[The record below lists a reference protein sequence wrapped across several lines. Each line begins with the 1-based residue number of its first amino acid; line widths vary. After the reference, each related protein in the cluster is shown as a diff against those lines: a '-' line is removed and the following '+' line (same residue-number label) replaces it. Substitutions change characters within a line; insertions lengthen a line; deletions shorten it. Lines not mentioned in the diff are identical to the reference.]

1 MRKCSADKGD
11 ESVSCV
17 HTLLFSSLS
26 LSWVNISK
34 VAYCDLNTQIH
45 FTSWM
50 SFCQPQNI
58 SELAS
63 FSLRGAFSFL
73 CFMSD
78 YLYTFSFFKTANKS
92 WLSQEMVKQWFEM
105 HGTCTR
111 ATPAMR
117 ISSESHWYTPSL
129 RPSMDTENR
138 AVVRIFSWYV
148 TWWRQRNKRSILRS
162 SRRSWGPQINLPC
175 CLPGRWLRPGW
186 RGRHTAGCSAVCRS
200 LRGSPASVFLRVC
213 EWFPDGGRCWER
225 ACCNLQHGKK
235 TQTTHIDYKF

>member
-1 MRKCSADKGD
+1 MIWIHKSILLPECLFVSLKTSLSSPPSAL
-11 ESVSCV
+11 EVHFHSCV
-17 HTLLFSSLS
+17 LCLT
-26 LSWVNISK
+26 IS
-34 VAYCDLNTQIH
+34 TH
-45 FTSWM
+45 
-50 SFCQPQNI
+50 
-58 SELAS
+58 LA
-63 FSLRGAFSFL
+63 
-73 CFMSD
+73 
-78 YLYTFSFFKTANKS
+78 FFKTANKS